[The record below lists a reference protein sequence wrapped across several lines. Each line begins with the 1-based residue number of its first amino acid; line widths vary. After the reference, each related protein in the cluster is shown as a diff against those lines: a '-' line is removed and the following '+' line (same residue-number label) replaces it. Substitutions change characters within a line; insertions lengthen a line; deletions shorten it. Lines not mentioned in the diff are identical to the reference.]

1 MTKNVVKGAF
11 LAGVLRASRRE
22 AEVSNA
28 KWDLETLE
36 GRMGFP
42 EEVALAVPRTGHVAQ
57 WREGHRALQAVEN
70 GPAHR
75 HHC

>member
-11 LAGVLRASRRE
+11 LARVLRASRRE

-36 GRMGFP
+36 GWMGFP
-42 EEVALAVPRTGHVAQ
+42 EEVALAVPRTGQCCPMERRTQGIA
-57 WREGHRALQAVEN
+57 G
-70 GPAHR
+70 
-75 HHC
+75 C